1 MRTGFCRHC
10 KHDLYSDTD
19 YYGYCSIACCTDFAS
34 DQRISNAEAKD
45 INFRENERNY
55 LEDKISQLECDYH
68 NVANEVEET
77 YRDVDRAEDE
87 IRDLKK
93 KVKELANVDW
103 ERIKKERKEEKAYN
117 MTVLIKV
124 KNIKEDNECIK
135 ENMSK
140 VRRDN
145 TILLEQ
151 NLDLL
156 QTIKE
161 MRSYSDRFN
170 NIDLGIELEDNE

>member
-1 MRTGFCRHC
+1 
-10 KHDLYSDTD
+10 
-19 YYGYCSIACCTDFAS
+19 
-34 DQRISNAEAKD
+34 
-45 INFRENERNY
+45 
-55 LEDKISQLECDYH
+55 
-68 NVANEVEET
+68 
-77 YRDVDRAEDE
+77 
-87 IRDLKK
+87 
-93 KVKELANVDW
+93 
-103 ERIKKERKEEKAYN
+103 

-145 TILLEQ
+145 TLLLEQ